1 MEIVA
6 SVGIK
11 MSLQSTTKSI
21 KMSFYAFNNSNF
33 CNHISFNSGEK
44 KMNIEKLL
52 NENLENFFP
61 WSDDENPPLDSSKTF
76 LQKEKEI
83 DEFFEGWR
91 ASM

>member
-6 SVGIK
+6 SVGTK

-21 KMSFYAFNNSNF
+21 KMSSYAHNNFSGDNSDNF
-33 CNHISFNSGEK
+33 IIQK
-44 KMNIEKLL
+44 TMNIEKLL
-52 NENLENFFP
+52 NENLETFFP
-61 WSDDENPPLDSSKTF
+61 WSDDENPPLDSNKTF

>member
-1 MEIVA
+1 MKTIKDIVA
-6 SVGIK
+6 
-11 MSLQSTTKSI
+11 
-21 KMSFYAFNNSNF
+21 
-33 CNHISFNSGEK
+33 E
-44 KMNIEKLL
+44 
-52 NENLENFFP
+52 NEESFFP